1 MIQNY
6 YSGGIKMKKVKISTI
21 VLIIA
26 LISMISAFGLYG
38 KVQNRMEDKVKNYA
52 YAMDL
57 NGARNIKLT
66 VNTQNKEV
74 IKDSE
79 GKIVE
84 AEEELTDEQLKEKG
98 YTKESVAN
106 NSQEVLTKENYE
118 KTKKILEDRFK
129 EQGIGEY
136 EISLNEENGEILIK
150 IPENKNTDKVV
161 SNLNTV
167 GKFEIIDS
175 ETKEVLMNNN
185 DLKRAKV
192 MYGSSSTSNN
202 GTTVYLD
209 MEFTKEGTK
218 KLEDISNNYKKVE
231 EEQNTNTNGE
241 AENNNTTANEET
253 NNEANQSE
261 ENTEKEKQITMK
273 LDDQEIMTTSFDET
287 IRTGTLQLS
296 IGASA
301 TDSKTLQGYAEQ
313 AGTIA
318 SVLNSGNMPVKY
330 DISQNE
336 YILSDVTSQDLQY
349 VKLAVVIAI
358 AVAIIILVIRFKING
373 LLAGISFIG
382 FTAIYNIL
390 LKYTNVT
397 LSIQGIF
404 GIAIILVLGYIF
416 INMILTKIKN
426 SKEEMTKEEI
436 NKLIKESYKEFF
448 IKIIPICI
456 AVVVF
461 CFTNWMTISSFG
473 MVMFWGITLM
483 AIWNLVTVTL
493 LKIRAER

>member
-1 MIQNY
+1 
-6 YSGGIKMKKVKISTI
+6 MKKVKILTI
-21 VLIIA
+21 VLVIV

-38 KVQNRMEDKVKNYA
+38 TVQNRMEDKVKDYT

-57 NGARNIKLT
+57 NGARNIRLT
-66 VNTQNKEV
+66 VNKENKEI

-79 GKIVE
+79 GKVVE
-84 AEEELTDEQLKEKG
+84 PEEELTDEQLKEKG

-106 NSQEVLTKENYE
+106 NSQEVLTKENYQ

-175 ETKEVLMNNN
+175 ETKEVLMDNN
-185 DLKRAKV
+185 DLKEAKV
-192 MYGSSSTSNN
+192 MYGSSSTSSN

-209 MEFTKEGTK
+209 MQFTKEGTK

-231 EEQNTNTNGE
+231 EEQNTNTNEE
-241 AENNNTTANEET
+241 AENNNTTTNEET
-253 NNEANQSE
+253 NTEVNENE
-261 ENTEKEKQITMK
+261 ENKEKQITMK
-273 LDDQEIMTTSFDET
+273 LDDQEIMTTSFEET
-287 IRTGTLQLS
+287 IKTGTLQLS

-336 YILSDVTSQDLQY
+336 YILSDVTPQNLQY

-404 GIAIILVLGYIF
+404 GIVIILVLGYIF

-456 AVVVF
+456 AVLVF
-461 CFTNWMTISSFG
+461 CFTNWMAISSFG
-473 MVMFWGITLM
+473 MVMFWGIVLI
-483 AIWNLVTVTL
+483 AICNLVTATL

>member
-1 MIQNY
+1 
-6 YSGGIKMKKVKISTI
+6 MKKVKILTI
-21 VLIIA
+21 VLVIV

-38 KVQNRMEDKVKNYA
+38 TVQNRMEDKVKDYT

-57 NGARNIKLT
+57 NGARNIRLT
-66 VNTQNKEV
+66 VNNENKEV

-79 GKIVE
+79 GKVVE
-84 AEEELTDEQLKEKG
+84 PEEELTDEQLKEKG

-106 NSQEVLTKENYE
+106 NSQEVLTKENYK

-175 ETKEVLMNNN
+175 ETKEVLMDNK
-185 DLKRAKV
+185 DLKEAKV
-192 MYGSSSTSNN
+192 MYGSSSTSSN

-209 MEFTKEGTK
+209 MQFTKEGTK

-231 EEQNTNTNGE
+231 EEQNTNTNEE
-241 AENNNTTANEET
+241 AENNNTTTNEET
-253 NNEANQSE
+253 NTEANENE
-261 ENTEKEKQITMK
+261 ENKEKQITMK
-273 LDDQEIMTTSFDET
+273 LDDQEIMTTSFEET
-287 IRTGTLQLS
+287 IKTGVLQLS

-336 YILSDVTSQDLQY
+336 YILSDVTPQNLQY
-349 VKLAVVIAI
+349 VKLAVVIVI
-358 AVAIIILVIRFKING
+358 AVAIIILVIRFKMNG

-416 INMILTKIKN
+416 INMILTRIKN

-436 NKLIKESYKEFF
+436 NKSIKESYKEFF

-461 CFTNWMTISSFG
+461 CFTNWMAISSFG
-473 MVMFWGITLM
+473 MVMFWGIVLI
-483 AIWNLVTVTL
+483 AICNLVTATL

>member
-1 MIQNY
+1 
-6 YSGGIKMKKVKISTI
+6 MKKVKILTI
-21 VLIIA
+21 VLVIV

-38 KVQNRMEDKVKNYA
+38 TVQNRMEDKVKDYA

-57 NGARNIKLT
+57 NGARNIRLT
-66 VNTQNKEV
+66 VNNENKEI

-79 GKIVE
+79 GKVVE
-84 AEEELTDEQLKEKG
+84 SEEELTDEQLKEKG

-192 MYGSSSTSNN
+192 MYGSSSTSSN

-241 AENNNTTANEET
+241 AENNNTTTNEET

-358 AVAIIILVIRFKING
+358 AVAIIILVIRFKMNG

-404 GIAIILVLGYIF
+404 GIVIILVLGYIF

-461 CFTNWMTISSFG
+461 CFTNWMAISSFG
-473 MVMFWGITLM
+473 MVMFWGIVLI
-483 AIWNLVTVTL
+483 AICNLVTATL

>member
-1 MIQNY
+1 
-6 YSGGIKMKKVKISTI
+6 MKKVKISTI

-167 GKFEIIDS
+167 GKFEIIDG

-241 AENNNTTANEET
+241 AENNNTTTNEET

>member
-1 MIQNY
+1 
-6 YSGGIKMKKVKISTI
+6 MKKVKILTI
-21 VLIIA
+21 VLVIV

-38 KVQNRMEDKVKNYA
+38 TVQNRMEDKVKDYT

-57 NGARNIKLT
+57 NGARNIRLT
-66 VNTQNKEV
+66 VNKENKEI

-79 GKIVE
+79 GKVVE
-84 AEEELTDEQLKEKG
+84 PEEELTDEQLKEKG
-98 YTKESVAN
+98 YIKESVAN
-106 NSQEVLTKENYE
+106 NSQEVLTKENYQ

-175 ETKEVLMNNN
+175 ETKEVLMDNK
-185 DLKRAKV
+185 DLKEAKV
-192 MYGSSSTSNN
+192 MYGSSSTSSN

-209 MEFTKEGTK
+209 MQFTKEGTK

-231 EEQNTNTNGE
+231 EEQNTNTNEE
-241 AENNNTTANEET
+241 AENNNTTTNEET
-253 NNEANQSE
+253 NTEANENE
-261 ENTEKEKQITMK
+261 ENKEKQITMK
-273 LDDQEIMTTSFDET
+273 LDDQEIMTTSFEET
-287 IRTGTLQLS
+287 IKTGVLQLS

-336 YILSDVTSQDLQY
+336 YILSDVTPQNLQY
-349 VKLAVVIAI
+349 VKLAVVIVI
-358 AVAIIILVIRFKING
+358 AVAIIILVIRFKMNG

-390 LKYTNVT
+390 LKYTNVA

-404 GIAIILVLGYIF
+404 GIAIILVLAYIF

-426 SKEEMTKEEI
+426 SREEI
-436 NKLIKESYKEFF
+436 NKSIKESYKEFF

-461 CFTNWMTISSFG
+461 CFTNWMAISSFG
-473 MVMFWGITLM
+473 MVMFWGIILM

>member
-1 MIQNY
+1 
-6 YSGGIKMKKVKISTI
+6 MKKVKILTI
-21 VLIIA
+21 VLVIV

-38 KVQNRMEDKVKNYA
+38 TVQNRMEDKVKDYT

-57 NGARNIKLT
+57 NGARNIRLT
-66 VNTQNKEV
+66 VNKENKEI

-79 GKIVE
+79 GKVVE
-84 AEEELTDEQLKEKG
+84 PEEELTDDQLKEKG

-150 IPENKNTDKVV
+150 IPENKNTDKLV

-175 ETKEVLMNNN
+175 ETKEVLMDNK
-185 DLKRAKV
+185 DLKEAKV
-192 MYGSSSTSNN
+192 MYGSSSTSSN

-209 MEFTKEGTK
+209 MQFTKEGTK

-231 EEQNTNTNGE
+231 EEQNTNTNEE
-241 AENNNTTANEET
+241 AENNNTTTNEET
-253 NNEANQSE
+253 NTEANKNE
-261 ENTEKEKQITMK
+261 ENKEKQITMK
-273 LDDQEIMTTSFDET
+273 LDDQEIMTTSFEET
-287 IRTGTLQLS
+287 IKTGVLQLS

-336 YILSDVTSQDLQY
+336 YILSDVTPQNLQY
-349 VKLAVVIAI
+349 VKLAVVIVI
-358 AVAIIILVIRFKING
+358 AVAIIILVIRFKMNG

-416 INMILTKIKN
+416 INMILTRIKN

-436 NKLIKESYKEFF
+436 NKSIKESYKEFF

-456 AVVVF
+456 AVLVF
-461 CFTNWMTISSFG
+461 CFTNWMAISSFG
-473 MVMFWGITLM
+473 MVMFWGIVLI
-483 AIWNLVTVTL
+483 AICNLVTATL

>member
-1 MIQNY
+1 
-6 YSGGIKMKKVKISTI
+6 MKKVKILTI
-21 VLIIA
+21 VLVIV

-38 KVQNRMEDKVKNYA
+38 TVQNRMEDKVKDYT

-57 NGARNIKLT
+57 NGARNIRLT
-66 VNTQNKEV
+66 VNKENKEI

-79 GKIVE
+79 GKVVE
-84 AEEELTDEQLKEKG
+84 PEEELTDEQLKEKG

-106 NSQEVLTKENYE
+106 NSQEVLTKENYQ

-175 ETKEVLMNNN
+175 ETKEVLMDNN
-185 DLKRAKV
+185 DLKEAKV
-192 MYGSSSTSNN
+192 MYGSSSTSSN

-209 MEFTKEGTK
+209 MQFTKEGTK

-231 EEQNTNTNGE
+231 EEQNTNTNEE
-241 AENNNTTANEET
+241 AENNNTTTNEET
-253 NNEANQSE
+253 NTEVNENE
-261 ENTEKEKQITMK
+261 ENKEKQITMK
-273 LDDQEIMTTSFDET
+273 LDDQEIMTTSFEET
-287 IRTGTLQLS
+287 IKTGTLQLS

-336 YILSDVTSQDLQY
+336 YILSDVTPQNLQY

-416 INMILTKIKN
+416 INMILTRIKN

-436 NKLIKESYKEFF
+436 NKSIKESYKEFF

-456 AVVVF
+456 AVLVF
-461 CFTNWMTISSFG
+461 CFTNWMAISSFG

>member
-1 MIQNY
+1 
-6 YSGGIKMKKVKISTI
+6 MKKVKISTI

-167 GKFEIIDS
+167 GKFEIIDG

-192 MYGSSSTSNN
+192 MYGSSSTSSN

-209 MEFTKEGTK
+209 MQFTREGTK

-231 EEQNTNTNGE
+231 DEKNTNTNEE
-241 AENNNTTANEET
+241 AENNNTTTNEET
-253 NNEANQSE
+253 NTGANESE
-261 ENTEKEKQITMK
+261 ANTEKEKQITMK

-287 IRTGTLQLS
+287 IKTGTLQLS
-296 IGASA
+296 IGSSA

-336 YILSDVTSQDLQY
+336 YILSDVTPQNLQY

-373 LLAGISFIG
+373 LLAGISLIG

-390 LKYTNVT
+390 LKYTNIT

-404 GIAIILVLGYIF
+404 GIAITLVLAYIF

-436 NKLIKESYKEFF
+436 SKSIKESYKEFF

-461 CFTNWMTISSFG
+461 CFTNWMAISSFG
-473 MVMFWGITLM
+473 MVMFWGIVLI
-483 AIWNLVTVTL
+483 AICNLVTATL

>member
-1 MIQNY
+1 
-6 YSGGIKMKKVKISTI
+6 MKKVKILTI
-21 VLIIA
+21 VLVIV

-38 KVQNRMEDKVKNYA
+38 TVQNRMEDKVKDYT

-57 NGARNIKLT
+57 NGARNIRLT
-66 VNTQNKEV
+66 VNKENKEI

-79 GKIVE
+79 GKVVDT
-84 AEEELTDEQLKEKG
+84 EEELTDEQLKEKG

-192 MYGSSSTSNN
+192 MYGSSSTSSN

-241 AENNNTTANEET
+241 AENNNTTT
-253 NNEANQSE
+253 NE

-336 YILSDVTSQDLQY
+336 YILSNVTSQDLQY

-358 AVAIIILVIRFKING
+358 AVAIIILVIRFKMNG

-404 GIAIILVLGYIF
+404 GIVIILVFGYIF

-461 CFTNWMTISSFG
+461 CFTNWMAISSFG
-473 MVMFWGITLM
+473 MVMFWGIVLI
-483 AIWNLVTVTL
+483 AICNLVTATL

>member
-1 MIQNY
+1 
-6 YSGGIKMKKVKISTI
+6 MKKVKISTI

-150 IPENKNTDKVV
+150 IPENKNTDKLV

-358 AVAIIILVIRFKING
+358 AVAIIVLVIRFKMNG

-436 NKLIKESYKEFF
+436 NKSIKESYKEFF

-461 CFTNWMTISSFG
+461 CFTNWMAISSFG

>member
-1 MIQNY
+1 
-6 YSGGIKMKKVKISTI
+6 MKKVKILTI
-21 VLIIA
+21 VLVIV

-38 KVQNRMEDKVKNYA
+38 KVQNRMEDKVKDYA

-57 NGARNIKLT
+57 NGARNIRLT
-66 VNTQNKEV
+66 VNTENKEV

-84 AEEELTDEQLKEKG
+84 SEEELTDEQLKEKG

-106 NSQEVLTKENYE
+106 NSQEILTKENYE
-118 KTKKILEDRFK
+118 KTKKILENRFK
-129 EQGIGEY
+129 EQGIEEY
-136 EISLNEENGEILIK
+136 EIAVNEENGEILIK

-175 ETKEVLMNNN
+175 ETKEVLMDNK
-185 DLKRAKV
+185 DLKEAKV
-192 MYGSSSTSNN
+192 MYGASSTSSN

-209 MEFTKEGTK
+209 MKFTKEGTK

-231 EEQNTNTNGE
+231 EEQNTNTSGE
-241 AENNNTTANEET
+241 TDNSNTTTNEET
-253 NNEANQSE
+253 NTEANENE
-261 ENTEKEKQITMK
+261 ENKEKQKQITMK
-273 LDDQEIMTTSFDET
+273 LDEQEILTTSFDET
-287 IRTGTLQLS
+287 IKTGTLQLS

-313 AGTIA
+313 AGTMA

-349 VKLAVVIAI
+349 IKLAVVIAI
-358 AVAIIILVIRFKING
+358 AVAIIILVIRFKMNG

-390 LKYTNVT
+390 LKYTNVA

-404 GIAIILVLGYIF
+404 GIAIILVLAYIF

-436 NKLIKESYKEFF
+436 NKSIKESYKEFF

-461 CFTNWMTISSFG
+461 CFTNWMAISSFG
-473 MVMFWGITLM
+473 MVMFWGIILM

>member
-1 MIQNY
+1 
-6 YSGGIKMKKVKISTI
+6 MKKVKILAI
-21 VLIIA
+21 VLVIV

-38 KVQNRMEDKVKNYA
+38 TVQNRMEDKVKDYT

-57 NGARNIKLT
+57 NGARNIRLT
-66 VNTQNKEV
+66 VNNENKEI

-79 GKIVE
+79 GKVVE
-84 AEEELTDEQLKEKG
+84 PEEELTDEQLKEKG

-175 ETKEVLMNNN
+175 ETKEVLMDNN
-185 DLKRAKV
+185 DLKEAKV
-192 MYGSSSTSNN
+192 MYGSSSTSSN

-209 MEFTKEGTK
+209 IQFTKEGTK

-231 EEQNTNTNGE
+231 EEQNTNTNEE
-241 AENNNTTANEET
+241 AENNNTTTNEET
-253 NNEANQSE
+253 NTEANENE
-261 ENTEKEKQITMK
+261 ENKEKQITMK
-273 LDDQEIMTTSFDET
+273 LDDQEIMTTSFEET
-287 IRTGTLQLS
+287 IKTGTLQLS

-336 YILSDVTSQDLQY
+336 YILSDVTPQNLQY

-358 AVAIIILVIRFKING
+358 AVAIIILVIRFKMNG

-404 GIAIILVLGYIF
+404 GIAIILVLAYIF

-436 NKLIKESYKEFF
+436 NKSIKESYKEFF

-461 CFTNWMTISSFG
+461 CFTNWMAISSFG
-473 MVMFWGITLM
+473 MVMFWGIVLI
-483 AIWNLVTVTL
+483 AICNLVTATL

>member
-1 MIQNY
+1 
-6 YSGGIKMKKVKISTI
+6 MKKVKILTI
-21 VLIIA
+21 VLVIV

-38 KVQNRMEDKVKNYA
+38 TVQNRMEDKVKDYT

-57 NGARNIKLT
+57 NGARNIRLT
-66 VNTQNKEV
+66 VNKENKEI

-79 GKIVE
+79 GKVVE
-84 AEEELTDEQLKEKG
+84 PEEELTDEQLKEKG
-98 YTKESVAN
+98 YIKESVAN
-106 NSQEVLTKENYE
+106 NSQEVLTKENYQ

-175 ETKEVLMNNN
+175 ETKEVLMDNK
-185 DLKRAKV
+185 DLKEAKV
-192 MYGSSSTSNN
+192 MYGSSSTSSN

-209 MEFTKEGTK
+209 MQFTKEGTK

-231 EEQNTNTNGE
+231 EEQNTNTNEE
-241 AENNNTTANEET
+241 AENNNTTTNEET
-253 NNEANQSE
+253 NTEANENE
-261 ENTEKEKQITMK
+261 ENKEKQITMK
-273 LDDQEIMTTSFDET
+273 LDDQEIMTTSFEET
-287 IRTGTLQLS
+287 IKTGVLQLS

-336 YILSDVTSQDLQY
+336 YILSDVTPQNLQY
-349 VKLAVVIAI
+349 VKLAVVIVI
-358 AVAIIILVIRFKING
+358 AVAIIILVIRFKMNG

-416 INMILTKIKN
+416 INMILTRIKN

-456 AVVVF
+456 AVLVF
-461 CFTNWMTISSFG
+461 CFTNWMAISSFG
-473 MVMFWGITLM
+473 MVMFWGIVLI
-483 AIWNLVTVTL
+483 AICNLVTATL
-493 LKIRAER
+493 LKIRAGR

>member
-1 MIQNY
+1 
-6 YSGGIKMKKVKISTI
+6 MKKVKILTI
-21 VLIIA
+21 VLVIV

-38 KVQNRMEDKVKNYA
+38 TVQNRMEDKVKDYA

-57 NGARNIKLT
+57 NGARNIRLT
-66 VNTQNKEV
+66 VNKENKEI
-74 IKDSE
+74 IKDSQ

-84 AEEELTDEQLKEKG
+84 SEENLTDEQLKEKG

-106 NSQEVLTKENYE
+106 NSQEALTKENYE
-118 KTKKILEDRFK
+118 KTKKILEERFK
-129 EQGIGEY
+129 EQGIEEY
-136 EISLNEENGEILIK
+136 EISVNEENGEILIK

-167 GKFEIIDS
+167 GRFEIIDS
-175 ETKEVLMNNN
+175 ETKDVLMNNN
-185 DLKRAKV
+185 DLKEAKV
-192 MYGSSSTSNN
+192 MYGSNSTSSN

-209 MEFTKEGTK
+209 MTFTKEGTK
-218 KLEDISNNYKKVE
+218 KLEDISNKYKKVE
-231 EEQNTNTNGE
+231 EKENTDTNETTDSTNT
-241 AENNNTTANEET
+241 TTNEET
-253 NNEANQSE
+253 NKSE

-273 LDDQEIMTTSFDET
+273 LDEQEIMTTSFDET
-287 IRTGTLQLS
+287 IKTGTLQLS

-301 TDSKTLQGYAEQ
+301 SDSKTLQGYAEQ
-313 AGTIA
+313 AVTIA

-336 YILSDVTSQDLQY
+336 YILSDITPQNLQY

-358 AVAIIILVIRFKING
+358 AVAIIILVIRFKMNG

-404 GIAIILVLGYIF
+404 GIAIILVLAYIF
-416 INMILTKIKN
+416 INMMLTKIKN

-436 NKLIKESYKEFF
+436 NKSIKESYKEFF

-456 AVVVF
+456 AIVVF
-461 CFTNWMTISSFG
+461 CFTNWMPISSLG
-473 MVMFWGITLM
+473 MVMFWGIVLI
-483 AIWNLVTVTL
+483 AICNLITATL

>member
-1 MIQNY
+1 
-6 YSGGIKMKKVKISTI
+6 MKKVKILTI
-21 VLIIA
+21 VLVIV
-26 LISMISAFGLYG
+26 LISMINAFGLYG
-38 KVQNRMEDKVKNYA
+38 TVQNRMEDKVKDYT

-57 NGARNIKLT
+57 NGARNIRLT
-66 VNTQNKEV
+66 VNKENKEI

-79 GKIVE
+79 GKVVDT
-84 AEEELTDEQLKEKG
+84 EEELTDEQLKEKG

-192 MYGSSSTSNN
+192 MYGSSSTSSN

-241 AENNNTTANEET
+241 AENNNTTT
-253 NNEANQSE
+253 NE

-336 YILSDVTSQDLQY
+336 YILSNVTSQDLQY

-358 AVAIIILVIRFKING
+358 AVAIIILVIRFKMNG

-404 GIAIILVLGYIF
+404 GIAIILILGYIF

-461 CFTNWMTISSFG
+461 CFTNWMAISSLG
-473 MVMFWGITLM
+473 MVMFWGIVLI
-483 AIWNLVTVTL
+483 AICNLVTATL

>member
-1 MIQNY
+1 
-6 YSGGIKMKKVKISTI
+6 MKKVKISTI

>member
-1 MIQNY
+1 
-6 YSGGIKMKKVKISTI
+6 MKKVKILTI
-21 VLIIA
+21 VLVIV

-38 KVQNRMEDKVKNYA
+38 TVQNRMEDKVKDYT

-57 NGARNIKLT
+57 NGARNIRLT
-66 VNTQNKEV
+66 VNNENKEI

-79 GKIVE
+79 GKVVE
-84 AEEELTDEQLKEKG
+84 SEEELTDEQLKEKG

-150 IPENKNTDKVV
+150 IPENKNTDKLV

-231 EEQNTNTNGE
+231 EEQNTNTNEE
-241 AENNNTTANEET
+241 AENNNTTTNEET
-253 NNEANQSE
+253 NTEANENE
-261 ENTEKEKQITMK
+261 ENKEKQITMK

-287 IRTGTLQLS
+287 IKTGTLQLS
-296 IGASA
+296 IGSSA

-336 YILSDVTSQDLQY
+336 YILSDVTPQNLQY

-373 LLAGISFIG
+373 LLAGISLIG

-390 LKYTNVT
+390 LKYTNIT

-404 GIAIILVLGYIF
+404 GIAITLVLAYIF

-436 NKLIKESYKEFF
+436 SKSIKESYKEFF

-461 CFTNWMTISSFG
+461 CFTNWMAISSFG
-473 MVMFWGITLM
+473 MVMFWGIVLI
-483 AIWNLVTVTL
+483 AICNLVTATL

>member
-1 MIQNY
+1 
-6 YSGGIKMKKVKISTI
+6 MKKVKILTI
-21 VLIIA
+21 VLVIV

-38 KVQNRMEDKVKNYA
+38 TVQNRMEDKVKDYT

-57 NGARNIKLT
+57 NGARNIRLT
-66 VNTQNKEV
+66 VNNENKEV

-79 GKIVE
+79 GKVVE
-84 AEEELTDEQLKEKG
+84 PEEELTDEQLKEKG

-118 KTKKILEDRFK
+118 KTKKIIEERFK

-175 ETKEVLMNNN
+175 ETKEVLMDNN
-185 DLKRAKV
+185 DLKEAKV
-192 MYGSSSTSNN
+192 MYGSSSTSSN

-209 MEFTKEGTK
+209 MQFTKEGTK

-231 EEQNTNTNGE
+231 EEQNTNTNEE
-241 AENNNTTANEET
+241 AENNNTTTNEET
-253 NNEANQSE
+253 NTEANENE
-261 ENTEKEKQITMK
+261 ENKEKQITMK
-273 LDDQEIMTTSFDET
+273 LDDQEIMTTSFEET
-287 IRTGTLQLS
+287 IKTGVLQLS

-336 YILSDVTSQDLQY
+336 YILSDVTPQNLQY

-358 AVAIIILVIRFKING
+358 AVAIIILVIRFKMNG

-404 GIAIILVLGYIF
+404 GIAIILVLAYIF

-436 NKLIKESYKEFF
+436 NKSIKESYKEFF
-448 IKIIPICI
+448 IKSIPICI

-461 CFTNWMTISSFG
+461 CFTNWMAISSFG
-473 MVMFWGITLM
+473 MVMFWGIVLI
-483 AIWNLVTVTL
+483 AICNLVTATL

>member
-1 MIQNY
+1 
-6 YSGGIKMKKVKISTI
+6 MKKVKILTI
-21 VLIIA
+21 VLVIV

-38 KVQNRMEDKVKNYA
+38 TVQNRMEDKVKDYT

-57 NGARNIKLT
+57 NGARNIRLT
-66 VNTQNKEV
+66 VNKENKEI

-79 GKIVE
+79 GKVVE
-84 AEEELTDEQLKEKG
+84 PEEELTDEQLKEKG

-106 NSQEVLTKENYE
+106 NSQEVLTKENYQ

-175 ETKEVLMNNN
+175 ETKEVLMDNK
-185 DLKRAKV
+185 DLKAAKV
-192 MYGSSSTSNN
+192 MYGSSSTSSN

-209 MEFTKEGTK
+209 MQFTKEGTK

-231 EEQNTNTNGE
+231 EEQNTNTNEE
-241 AENNNTTANEET
+241 AENNNTTTNEET
-253 NNEANQSE
+253 NTEANENE
-261 ENTEKEKQITMK
+261 ENKEKQITMK
-273 LDDQEIMTTSFDET
+273 LDDQEIMTTSFEET
-287 IRTGTLQLS
+287 IKTGTLQLS

-336 YILSDVTSQDLQY
+336 YILSDVTPQNLQY

-416 INMILTKIKN
+416 INMILTRIKN

-436 NKLIKESYKEFF
+436 NKSIKESYKEFF

-456 AVVVF
+456 AVLVF
-461 CFTNWMTISSFG
+461 CFTNWMAISSFG
-473 MVMFWGITLM
+473 MVMFWGIVLI
-483 AIWNLVTVTL
+483 AICNLVTATL

>member
-1 MIQNY
+1 
-6 YSGGIKMKKVKISTI
+6 MKKVKILTI
-21 VLIIA
+21 VLVIV

-38 KVQNRMEDKVKNYA
+38 TVQNRMEDKVKDYA

-57 NGARNIKLT
+57 NGARNIRLT
-66 VNTQNKEV
+66 VNKENKEI
-74 IKDSE
+74 IKDSQ

-84 AEEELTDEQLKEKG
+84 SEENLTDEQLKEKG

-106 NSQEVLTKENYE
+106 NSQEILTKENYE
-118 KTKKILEDRFK
+118 KTKKILEERFK
-129 EQGIGEY
+129 EQGIEEY
-136 EISLNEENGEILIK
+136 EISVNEENGEILIK

-167 GKFEIIDS
+167 GRFEIIDS
-175 ETKEVLMNNN
+175 ETKDVLMNNN
-185 DLKRAKV
+185 DLKEAKV
-192 MYGSSSTSNN
+192 MYGSNSTSSN

-209 MEFTKEGTK
+209 MTFTKEGTK
-218 KLEDISNNYKKVE
+218 KLEDISNKYKKVE
-231 EEQNTNTNGE
+231 EKENTDTNETTDSTNT
-241 AENNNTTANEET
+241 TTNEET
-253 NNEANQSE
+253 NKSE

-273 LDDQEIMTTSFDET
+273 LDEQEIMTTSFDET
-287 IRTGTLQLS
+287 IKTGTLQLS

-301 TDSKTLQGYAEQ
+301 SDSKTLQGYAEQ

-336 YILSDVTSQDLQY
+336 YILSDVTPQNLQY

-358 AVAIIILVIRFKING
+358 AVAIIILVIRFKMNG

-404 GIAIILVLGYIF
+404 GIAIILVLAYIF
-416 INMILTKIKN
+416 INMMLTKIKN

-436 NKLIKESYKEFF
+436 NKSIKESYKEFF

-456 AVVVF
+456 AIVVF
-461 CFTNWMTISSFG
+461 CFTNWMPISSLG
-473 MVMFWGITLM
+473 MVMFWGIALI
-483 AIWNLVTVTL
+483 AICNLITATL

>member
-1 MIQNY
+1 
-6 YSGGIKMKKVKISTI
+6 MKKVKILTI
-21 VLIIA
+21 VLVIV
-26 LISMISAFGLYG
+26 LISMISTFGLYG
-38 KVQNRMEDKVKNYA
+38 KVQNRMEDKVKDYT

-57 NGARNIKLT
+57 NGARNIRLT
-66 VNTQNKEV
+66 VNTENKDV

-79 GKIVE
+79 GKVVE
-84 AEEELTDEQLKEKG
+84 PEEELTDEQLKEKG

-106 NSQEVLTKENYE
+106 NSQEVLTKENYK

-175 ETKEVLMNNN
+175 ETKEVLMDNN
-185 DLKRAKV
+185 DLKEAKV
-192 MYGSSSTSNN
+192 MYGSSSTSSN

-209 MEFTKEGTK
+209 MQFTKEGTK

-231 EEQNTNTNGE
+231 DEKNTNTNEE
-241 AENNNTTANEET
+241 AENNNTTTNEET
-253 NNEANQSE
+253 NTGANESE
-261 ENTEKEKQITMK
+261 ANTEKEKQITMK

-287 IRTGTLQLS
+287 IKTGTLQLS
-296 IGASA
+296 IGSSA

-313 AGTIA
+313 AGTMA
-318 SVLNSGNMPVKY
+318 SALNSGNMPVKY

-336 YILSDVTSQDLQY
+336 YILSDITPQDLQY

-373 LLAGISFIG
+373 LLAGISLIG

-404 GIAIILVLGYIF
+404 GIAITLVLAYIF

-436 NKLIKESYKEFF
+436 SKSIKESYKEFF

-461 CFTNWMTISSFG
+461 CFTNWMAISSFG
-473 MVMFWGITLM
+473 MVMFWGIVLI
-483 AIWNLVTVTL
+483 AICNLLTATL

>member
-1 MIQNY
+1 
-6 YSGGIKMKKVKISTI
+6 MKKVKISTI

-26 LISMISAFGLYG
+26 LISMISSFGLYG

-175 ETKEVLMNNN
+175 ETKEVLMN
-185 DLKRAKV
+185 
-192 MYGSSSTSNN
+192 
-202 GTTVYLD
+202 
-209 MEFTKEGTK
+209 
-218 KLEDISNNYKKVE
+218 
-231 EEQNTNTNGE
+231 
-241 AENNNTTANEET
+241 
-253 NNEANQSE
+253 
-261 ENTEKEKQITMK
+261 
-273 LDDQEIMTTSFDET
+273 IM
-287 IRTGTLQLS
+287 I
-296 IGASA
+296 
-301 TDSKTLQGYAEQ
+301 
-313 AGTIA
+313 
-318 SVLNSGNMPVKY
+318 
-330 DISQNE
+330 
-336 YILSDVTSQDLQY
+336 
-349 VKLAVVIAI
+349 
-358 AVAIIILVIRFKING
+358 
-373 LLAGISFIG
+373 
-382 FTAIYNIL
+382 
-390 LKYTNVT
+390 
-397 LSIQGIF
+397 
-404 GIAIILVLGYIF
+404 
-416 INMILTKIKN
+416 
-426 SKEEMTKEEI
+426 
-436 NKLIKESYKEFF
+436 
-448 IKIIPICI
+448 
-456 AVVVF
+456 
-461 CFTNWMTISSFG
+461 
-473 MVMFWGITLM
+473 
-483 AIWNLVTVTL
+483 
-493 LKIRAER
+493 

>member
-1 MIQNY
+1 
-6 YSGGIKMKKVKISTI
+6 MKKVKILTI
-21 VLIIA
+21 VLVIV

-38 KVQNRMEDKVKNYA
+38 TVQNRMEDKVKDYT

-57 NGARNIKLT
+57 NGARNIRLT
-66 VNTQNKEV
+66 VNKENKEI

-79 GKIVE
+79 GKVVE
-84 AEEELTDEQLKEKG
+84 PEEELTDDQLKEKG

-106 NSQEVLTKENYE
+106 NSQEVLTKENYK

-175 ETKEVLMNNN
+175 ETKEVLMDNK
-185 DLKRAKV
+185 DLKEAKV
-192 MYGSSSTSNN
+192 MYGSSSTSSN

-209 MEFTKEGTK
+209 MQFTKEGTK

-231 EEQNTNTNGE
+231 EEQNTNTNEE
-241 AENNNTTANEET
+241 AENNNTTTNEET
-253 NNEANQSE
+253 NTEANENE
-261 ENTEKEKQITMK
+261 ENKEKQITMK

-287 IRTGTLQLS
+287 IKTGTLQLS
-296 IGASA
+296 IGSSA

-336 YILSDVTSQDLQY
+336 YILSDVTPQNLQY

-373 LLAGISFIG
+373 LLAGISLIG

-390 LKYTNVT
+390 LKYTNIT

-404 GIAIILVLGYIF
+404 GIAITLVLAYIF

-436 NKLIKESYKEFF
+436 SKSIKESYKEFF

-461 CFTNWMTISSFG
+461 CFTNWMAISSFG
-473 MVMFWGITLM
+473 MVMFWGIVLI
-483 AIWNLVTVTL
+483 AICNLVTATL

>member
-1 MIQNY
+1 
-6 YSGGIKMKKVKISTI
+6 MKKVKISTI

-74 IKDSE
+74 IKDSG

-150 IPENKNTDKVV
+150 IPENKNTDKLV

-241 AENNNTTANEET
+241 AENNNTTTNEET
-253 NNEANQSE
+253 NNEANQSG

-358 AVAIIILVIRFKING
+358 AVAIIVLVIRFKMNG

-436 NKLIKESYKEFF
+436 NKSIKESYKEFF

-461 CFTNWMTISSFG
+461 CFTNWMAISSFG

-483 AIWNLVTVTL
+483 AIWNLLTIAL

>member
-1 MIQNY
+1 
-6 YSGGIKMKKVKISTI
+6 MKKVKILTI
-21 VLIIA
+21 VLVIV

-38 KVQNRMEDKVKNYA
+38 TVQNRMEDKVKDYT

-57 NGARNIKLT
+57 NGARNIRLT
-66 VNTQNKEV
+66 VNKENKEI

-79 GKIVE
+79 GKVVDT
-84 AEEELTDEQLKEKG
+84 EEELTDEQLKEKG

-192 MYGSSSTSNN
+192 MYGSSSTSSN

-241 AENNNTTANEET
+241 AENNNTTT
-253 NNEANQSE
+253 NE

-336 YILSDVTSQDLQY
+336 YILSNVTSQDLQY

-358 AVAIIILVIRFKING
+358 AVAIIILVIRFKMNG

-404 GIAIILVLGYIF
+404 GIVIILVLGYIF

-461 CFTNWMTISSFG
+461 CFTNWMAISSFG
-473 MVMFWGITLM
+473 MVMFWGIVLI
-483 AIWNLVTVTL
+483 AICNLVTATL

>member
-1 MIQNY
+1 
-6 YSGGIKMKKVKISTI
+6 MKKVKISTI
-21 VLIIA
+21 VLVIV
-26 LISMISAFGLYG
+26 LISMISAFGLY
-38 KVQNRMEDKVKNYA
+38 VTEQNRMEDNVKDYT

-57 NGARNIKLT
+57 NGARNIRLT
-66 VNTQNKEV
+66 VNNENKEI

-79 GKIVE
+79 GKVVE
-84 AEEELTDEQLKEKG
+84 TEEELTDEQLKEKG
-98 YTKESVAN
+98 YTKENVAN
-106 NSQEVLTKENYE
+106 NSQDVLTKENYE

-192 MYGSSSTSNN
+192 MYGSSSTSSN

-209 MEFTKEGTK
+209 MEFTKEGTR
-218 KLEDISNNYKKVE
+218 KLENISNTYKKVE
-231 EEQNTNTNGE
+231 EEQNTNTNETTDSSNE
-241 AENNNTTANEET
+241 ATNEE
-253 NNEANQSE
+253 ANTATSESE
-261 ENTEKEKQITMK
+261 ENTKKEKQITMK
-273 LDDQEIMTTSFDET
+273 LDEQEILSTSFDET
-287 IRTGTLQLS
+287 IKTGTLQLS

-313 AGTIA
+313 AGTMA

-349 VKLAVVIAI
+349 VKLAVVISI
-358 AVAIIILVIRFKING
+358 VVAIIILVIRFKMNG

-461 CFTNWMTISSFG
+461 CFTNWMAISSFG

-483 AIWNLVTVTL
+483 VIWNLVTVTL

>member
-1 MIQNY
+1 
-6 YSGGIKMKKVKISTI
+6 MKKVKISTI

-167 GKFEIIDS
+167 GKFEIIDG

>member
-1 MIQNY
+1 
-6 YSGGIKMKKVKISTI
+6 MKKVKISTI

-192 MYGSSSTSNN
+192 MYGSSSTSSN

-209 MEFTKEGTK
+209 MQFTREGTK

-231 EEQNTNTNGE
+231 DEKNTNTNEE
-241 AENNNTTANEET
+241 AENNNTTTNEET
-253 NNEANQSE
+253 NTGANESE
-261 ENTEKEKQITMK
+261 ANTEKEKQITMK

-287 IRTGTLQLS
+287 IKTGTLQLS
-296 IGASA
+296 IGSSA

-313 AGTIA
+313 AGTIV

-336 YILSDVTSQDLQY
+336 YILSDVTPQNLQY

-373 LLAGISFIG
+373 LLAGISLIG

-390 LKYTNVT
+390 LKYTNIT

-404 GIAIILVLGYIF
+404 GIAITLVLAYIF

-436 NKLIKESYKEFF
+436 SKSIKESYKEFF

-461 CFTNWMTISSFG
+461 CFTNWMAISSFG
-473 MVMFWGITLM
+473 MVMFWGIVLI
-483 AIWNLVTVTL
+483 AICNLLTATL

>member
-1 MIQNY
+1 MC
-6 YSGGIKMKKVKISTI
+6 SS
-21 VLIIA
+21 
-26 LISMISAFGLYG
+26 
-38 KVQNRMEDKVKNYA
+38 
-52 YAMDL
+52 DL
-57 NGARNIKLT
+57 
-66 VNTQNKEV
+66 
-74 IKDSE
+74 
-79 GKIVE
+79 
-84 AEEELTDEQLKEKG
+84 
-98 YTKESVAN
+98 
-106 NSQEVLTKENYE
+106 
-118 KTKKILEDRFK
+118 
-129 EQGIGEY
+129 

-150 IPENKNTDKVV
+150 IPENKNTDKLV

-273 LDDQEIMTTSFDET
+273 LDDQEIMTTSFEET
-287 IRTGTLQLS
+287 IKTGVLQLS

-336 YILSDVTSQDLQY
+336 YILSDVTPQNLQY

-358 AVAIIILVIRFKING
+358 AVAIIILVIRFKMNG

-416 INMILTKIKN
+416 INMILTRIKN

-436 NKLIKESYKEFF
+436 NKSIKESYKEFF

-456 AVVVF
+456 AVLVF
-461 CFTNWMTISSFG
+461 CFTNWMAISSFG
-473 MVMFWGITLM
+473 MVMFWGIVLI
-483 AIWNLVTVTL
+483 AICNLVTATL

>member
-1 MIQNY
+1 
-6 YSGGIKMKKVKISTI
+6 MKKVKILTI
-21 VLIIA
+21 VLVIV

-38 KVQNRMEDKVKNYA
+38 TVQNRMEDKVKDYA

-57 NGARNIKLT
+57 NGARNIRLT
-66 VNTQNKEV
+66 VNKENKEI
-74 IKDSE
+74 IKDSQ

-84 AEEELTDEQLKEKG
+84 SEENLTDEQLKEKG

-106 NSQEVLTKENYE
+106 NSQEALTKENYE
-118 KTKKILEDRFK
+118 KTKKILEERFK
-129 EQGIGEY
+129 EQGIEEY
-136 EISLNEENGEILIK
+136 EISVNEENGEILIK

-167 GKFEIIDS
+167 GRFEIIDS
-175 ETKEVLMNNN
+175 ETKDVLMNNN
-185 DLKRAKV
+185 DLKEAKV
-192 MYGSSSTSNN
+192 MYGSNSTSSN

-209 MEFTKEGTK
+209 MTFTKEGTK
-218 KLEDISNNYKKVE
+218 KLEDISNKYKKVE
-231 EEQNTNTNGE
+231 EKENTDTNETTDSTNT
-241 AENNNTTANEET
+241 TTNEET
-253 NNEANQSE
+253 NKSE

-273 LDDQEIMTTSFDET
+273 LDEQEIMTTSFDET
-287 IRTGTLQLS
+287 IKTGTLQLS

-301 TDSKTLQGYAEQ
+301 SDSKTLQGYAEQ

-336 YILSDVTSQDLQY
+336 YILSDITPQNLQY

-358 AVAIIILVIRFKING
+358 AVAIIILVIRFKMNG

-404 GIAIILVLGYIF
+404 GIAIILVLAYIF
-416 INMILTKIKN
+416 INMMLTKIKN

-436 NKLIKESYKEFF
+436 NKSIKESYKEFF

-456 AVVVF
+456 AIVVF
-461 CFTNWMTISSFG
+461 CFTNWMPISSLG
-473 MVMFWGITLM
+473 MVMFWGIVLI
-483 AIWNLVTVTL
+483 AICNLITATL

>member
-1 MIQNY
+1 
-6 YSGGIKMKKVKISTI
+6 MKKVKILTI
-21 VLIIA
+21 VLVIV
-26 LISMISAFGLYG
+26 LISMISAFGLYTT
-38 KVQNRMEDKVKNYA
+38 VQNRMEDQVKDYV

-57 NGARNIKLT
+57 NGARNIRLT
-66 VNTQNKEV
+66 VNTDSEEV

-79 GKIVE
+79 GKIVDS
-84 AEEELTDEQLKEKG
+84 EEELTDKQLKEKG

-106 NSQEVLTKENYE
+106 NSQEILTKENYE
-118 KTKKILEDRFK
+118 KTKKILENRFK
-129 EQGIGEY
+129 EQGIEEY
-136 EISLNEENGEILIK
+136 EISVNEENGEILIK

-175 ETKEVLMNNN
+175 ETKEVLMNND
-185 DLKRAKV
+185 DLKEAKV
-192 MYGSSSTSNN
+192 MYGASSTSSN

-218 KLEDISNNYKKVE
+218 KLENISNTYKKVE
-231 EEQNTNTNGE
+231 EEQNTNTSEETDNS
-241 AENNNTTANEET
+241 NRTTNEET
-253 NNEANQSE
+253 NTEANESE
-261 ENTEKEKQITMK
+261 ENAEKEKQITMK
-273 LDDQEIMTTSFDET
+273 LDDQEMLTTNFDET
-287 IRTGTLQLS
+287 IKTGTLQLS

-358 AVAIIILVIRFKING
+358 TVAIIILVIRFKMNG

-404 GIAIILVLGYIF
+404 GIAIILVLAYIF

-436 NKLIKESYKEFF
+436 NKSIKESYKEFF

-461 CFTNWMTISSFG
+461 CFTNWMAISSFG

-483 AIWNLVTVTL
+483 AIWNLLTIAL

>member
-1 MIQNY
+1 
-6 YSGGIKMKKVKISTI
+6 MKKVKILTI
-21 VLIIA
+21 VLVIV

-38 KVQNRMEDKVKNYA
+38 TVQNRMEDKVKDYT

-57 NGARNIKLT
+57 NGARNIRLT
-66 VNTQNKEV
+66 VNKENKEI

-79 GKIVE
+79 GKVVDT
-84 AEEELTDEQLKEKG
+84 EEELTDEQLKEKG

-192 MYGSSSTSNN
+192 MYGSSSTSSN

-241 AENNNTTANEET
+241 AENNNTTT
-253 NNEANQSE
+253 NE

-336 YILSDVTSQDLQY
+336 YILSNVTSQDLQY

-358 AVAIIILVIRFKING
+358 AVAIIILVIRFKMNG

-461 CFTNWMTISSFG
+461 CFTNWMAISSLG
-473 MVMFWGITLM
+473 MVMFWGIVLI
-483 AIWNLVTVTL
+483 AICNLVTATL

>member
-1 MIQNY
+1 
-6 YSGGIKMKKVKISTI
+6 MKKVKILTI
-21 VLIIA
+21 VLVIV

-38 KVQNRMEDKVKNYA
+38 TVQNRMEDKVKDYT

-57 NGARNIKLT
+57 NGARNIRLT
-66 VNTQNKEV
+66 VNKENKEI

-79 GKIVE
+79 GKVVE
-84 AEEELTDEQLKEKG
+84 PEEELTDEQLKEKG

-106 NSQEVLTKENYE
+106 NSQEVLTKENYQ

-175 ETKEVLMNNN
+175 ETKEVLMDNN
-185 DLKRAKV
+185 DLKEAKV
-192 MYGSSSTSNN
+192 MYGSSSTSSN

-209 MEFTKEGTK
+209 MQFTKEGTK

-231 EEQNTNTNGE
+231 EEQNTNTNEE
-241 AENNNTTANEET
+241 AENNNTTTNEET
-253 NNEANQSE
+253 NTEVNENE
-261 ENTEKEKQITMK
+261 ENKEKQITMK
-273 LDDQEIMTTSFDET
+273 LDDQEIMTTSFEET
-287 IRTGTLQLS
+287 IKTGTLQLS

-336 YILSDVTSQDLQY
+336 YILSDVTPQNLQY

-416 INMILTKIKN
+416 INMILTRIKN

-436 NKLIKESYKEFF
+436 NKSIKESYKEFF

-456 AVVVF
+456 AVLVF
-461 CFTNWMTISSFG
+461 CFTNWMAISSFG
-473 MVMFWGITLM
+473 MVMFWGIVLI
-483 AIWNLVTVTL
+483 AICNLVTATL

>member
-1 MIQNY
+1 
-6 YSGGIKMKKVKISTI
+6 MKKVKILTI
-21 VLIIA
+21 VLVIV

-38 KVQNRMEDKVKNYA
+38 TVQNRMEDKVKDYT

-57 NGARNIKLT
+57 NGARNIRLT
-66 VNTQNKEV
+66 VNNENKEV

-79 GKIVE
+79 GKVVE
-84 AEEELTDEQLKEKG
+84 SEEELTDEQLKEKG

-192 MYGSSSTSNN
+192 MYGSSSTSSN

-241 AENNNTTANEET
+241 AENNNTTT
-253 NNEANQSE
+253 NE

-336 YILSDVTSQDLQY
+336 YILSNVTSQDLQY

-358 AVAIIILVIRFKING
+358 AVAIIILVIRFKMNG

-461 CFTNWMTISSFG
+461 CFTNWMAISSLG
-473 MVMFWGITLM
+473 MVMFWGIVLI
-483 AIWNLVTVTL
+483 AICNLVTATL